1 MKTRFRLGAA
11 IALLGA
17 ASAGAQVTLV
27 NQVPSVDEL
36 KRLLQPAAV
45 APVRSRAI
53 EWDAGGASA
62 PPVPTAA
69 PARAAGPAVA
79 MPITFDAGSSRLTAL
94 SSGYVEVVA
103 QAMLADPTL
112 QLTIEGHTD
121 AAGHPQRNL
130 LLSWDRAV
138 AVYRV
143 LVERYGI
150 DGQRLHPSGRG
161 PFEPL
166 EGMPPTASA
175 NRRVQFRVVQR

>member
-1 MKTRFRLGAA
+1 MKTRLKAVA
-11 IALLGA
+11 VLLLLGA

-36 KRLLQPAAV
+36 KRLLQPATGS
-45 APVRSRAI
+45 PVRSRAI
-53 EWDAGGASA
+53 EWDAGAAAS
-62 PPVPTAA
+62 PPAAAGA

-103 QAMLADPTL
+103 QAMLADPAL
-112 QLTIEGHTD
+112 QLAIEGHTD